1 MHVFTVDSH
10 SINNFNTFVPNFY
23 YYNEVVKNE
32 YLERGG
38 KYITLGQYSVVSD
51 GEHSA
56 IPRNAEG
63 GIRYLYGR
71 NIREGIID
79 FDPISDDSYITED
92 AYNSFTRC
100 HISEGDVLIA
110 IYGTVGKSAV
120 YRKAYIGLAG
130 IPRHISNIS
139 LKSNSPISAEYLTA
153 FFRSKYGKAQINS
166 YMTGNIQQLF
176 SLKSIREYS
185 VPILPQKIMDEI
197 TGVEKEA
204 VVCEIKAREKID
216 RAIELFYEGMKFDP
230 RNINEEKVFTV
241 SNAELF
247 GSNIWSVSM
256 YNNTFQ
262 KIEDN
267 MEERTGI
274 SRLSELVDMMHGD
287 EVGSD
292 AYISYED
299 RNVED
304 IAFIRTSDIVNNEV
318 DLYPD
323 YYVSPENMDGVK
335 QVTKKDD
342 IIFTKDGKI
351 GAVGM
356 IVESD
361 KVILSSGIEI
371 LRIKPEAMENGVS
384 AQYIFTALLVPE
396 VGYYGAKRRAVVA
409 STIPHLRENRLGE
422 IAIPIVEKQMIDK
435 ITILIKEAFDL
446 KNKRKILLKSNE
458 NIIDNYFLEEA

>member
-1 MHVFTVDSH
+1 MHVFTIDSD
-10 SINNFNTFVPNFY
+10 SVKTFNTFVPKFY
-23 YYNEVVKNE
+23 YYNKVVKNE

-38 KYITLGQYSVVSD
+38 QYITLGDYSVVSD

-71 NIREGIID
+71 NIREGIVD
-79 FDPISDDSYITED
+79 FDPISDDSFITED
-92 AYNSFTRC
+92 DFDSFTRC

-139 LKSNSPISAEYLTA
+139 LKNDSPISAEYLTV

-176 SLKSIREYS
+176 SLKSIRDYS
-185 VPILPQKIMDEI
+185 VPVLPQEIMDEI
-197 TGVEKEA
+197 TEIEKEA
-204 VVCEIKAREKID
+204 VSCEIKARERID
-216 RAIELFYEGMKFDP
+216 KAVLLFYEGMKFDP
-230 RNINEEKVFTV
+230 SGICEEKSFTV

-247 GSNIWSVSM
+247 SSNIWSVSM
-256 YNNTFQ
+256 YDNTFQ
-262 KIEDN
+262 RIEN
-267 MEERTGI
+267 RMKEETGI
-274 SRLSELVDMMHGD
+274 YRLSELVDMTHGD

-299 RNVED
+299 RNTED
-304 IAFIRTSDIVNNEV
+304 IAFVRTSDIVNNEV

-323 YYVSPENMDGVK
+323 YYVSPDNLDGIK
-335 QVTKKDD
+335 QKIQKDD

-351 GAVGM
+351 GAAGM

-361 KVILSSGIEI
+361 NVVLSSGIEI
-371 LRIKPEAMENGVS
+371 LRVKPEAVKKGVS
-384 AQYIFTALLVPE
+384 SQYIFTALIVPE

-422 IAIPIVEKQMIDK
+422 IAIPIIERNLIDK
-435 ITILIKEAFDL
+435 ITVLIKEAFEL
-446 KNKRKILLKSNE
+446 KNRRKELLKTDE
-458 NIIDNYFLEEA
+458 NLIDLYFFEEA